1 MARIAGI
8 DLPSEKK
15 VDIGLTAIY
24 GLGRNNVVNI
34 LKEAR
39 VDPAKRIKDLTAEE
53 IARLQGV
60 IEKIPVEGTL
70 RKKVSQNIERLR
82 SIKAYRGMRHIHGL
96 PVRGQRTRTNARTKR
111 GKRKTIG
118 ALKKKDLAR
127 TGGEQTTVNES

>member
-15 VDIGLTAIY
+15 VDIGLTVIY

-70 RKKVSQNIERLR
+70 KKKVSQNIERLK

-127 TGGEQTTVNES
+127 VGGEQTTVNES